1 MRKKGKKVK
10 YNVGIVN
17 IRGSEDDN
25 RNYNPTFSLSYITKT
40 GIKGCKAFSGYEN
53 KNVTVKEREANIY
66 NSNYIDFHRKADM
79 KSENND
85 YFPIKSEHNT
95 KDSSQEGFENEFEF
109 EDYYDNSDDL
119 DDDHNKMNTK
129 VENNILSSLEFIWSE
144 IRSENVLE
152 RKQSF
157 EYLEMDNNLNIKNRI
172 PKNVLDQVSKV
183 PRKLESLIS
192 FSMLLCLDTILY
204 DLTFLPIN
212 SVIAFVKLILLLIIR
227 VKDIAVE
234 TIKKVKFY
242 IIVNFITNIGNKYGE
257 NRSLSYENNNLNR
270 VYTWNLF
277 SIGKNSELKNT
288 NLIEVS
294 SEISNINS
302 NNNSS
307 VEYIF
312 EEKHEKSKS
321 MLNLTEITKECRERI
336 IGDHKSIDDGILSKN
351 NNFLPQIKNYV
362 NSFRMGDQ
370 KSSFEESELISSFNN
385 MNSSNINSNGSMKFD
400 SELNNLELEKSDYK
414 CLRLSAIELTD
425 ISRFMVLLFS
435 IFIFS
440 MFDISFFYHYIR
452 GQGLLK
458 LYVIFN
464 MLEVFEKLFRSFGRD
479 LIDTFLRSV
488 TGYFCYINFLNDK
501 YISECANE
509 EEDEETPTFKSI
521 VTLYFVVICYLLVHC
536 IIHMIR
542 GLALNISLNSSEY
555 TMFLIVITNNFA
567 EIKSTVFKTY
577 HSISLFTVACSDS
590 IERFQLLYDGC
601 ILFLRMYF
609 NTRLYNNSIY
619 VTVITWVVSVFIVEI
634 IVDWFKHSFL
644 VKFNKINSKCY
655 DNYLVTLIGDVLLS
669 RGSNIALYHLLNN
682 NNESEKKELGESNVN
697 NHKNNINNSLIN
709 NIEVKEGLIS
719 MKRTNLSD
727 YNGQYSISRGNTIG
741 LEVDVSSV
749 INKEENKIKKRKGE
763 NIKQVSGG
771 SKEITFISKDL
782 RNIYAFPY
790 IVSRRIG
797 FVSLPL
803 TILLI
808 CVLLFSRLHS
818 TLCINHLI
826 IIWFI
831 LFIIKYLSSILIVS
845 FSQNNIE
852 KLKNWNPDFNK
863 INAL

>member
-10 YNVGIVN
+10 YNVGTMN
-17 IRGSEDDN
+17 IRDVDNKISEFKQ
-25 RNYNPTFSLSYITKT
+25 TISLSGSTNT
-40 GIKGCKAFSGYEN
+40 GIKESKVTLNGFESDKLIEKEEKTSIYTYDHCNSHNKGDESGEN
-53 KNVTVKEREANIY
+53 
-66 NSNYIDFHRKADM
+66 H
-79 KSENND
+79 D
-85 YFPIKSEHNT
+85 YFQIKSDLNM
-95 KDSSQEGFENEFEF
+95 KDNSQDSFENELDF
-109 EDYYDNSDDL
+109 EDYYDNSEDL
-119 DDDHNKMNTK
+119 GADYNKINVK

-157 EYLEMDNNLNIKNRI
+157 EYLEIDNNLNIKNRI

-183 PRKLESLIS
+183 PRRLESLIS

-212 SVIAFVKLILLLIIR
+212 SVIAFVKMILLLIIR
-227 VKDIAVE
+227 IKDVTLD
-234 TIKKVKFY
+234 TINKIRFY
-242 IIVNFITNIGNKYGE
+242 IMINFVTITNDKDKKS
-257 NRSLSYENNNLNR
+257 RSVSYENSNLKRIN
-270 VYTWNLF
+270 TWDFF
-277 SIGKNSELKNT
+277 SIGKNSELN
-288 NLIEVS
+288 
-294 SEISNINS
+294 NIGVRKDNNGIGDV
-302 NNNSS
+302 NNNNNTS

-321 MLNLTEITKECRERI
+321 MLNLTEITRESREGI
-336 IGDHKSIDDGILSKN
+336 ISGSKSRDDGILSKN

-362 NSFRMGDQ
+362 NSFRMSDQ
-370 KSSFEESELISSFNN
+370 KSSFEESELISSLYNKNPNN
-385 MNSSNINSNGSMKFD
+385 IDSNEDVSFDPDISNLEFD
-400 SELNNLELEKSDYK
+400 SGDYQVLK
-414 CLRLSAIELTD
+414 LSAIELTD

-488 TGYFCYINFLNDK
+488 TNYFCYINFLNMN
-501 YISECANE
+501 YISDNVDGSDSE
-509 EEDEETPTFKSI
+509 EVPTFKSI
-521 VTLYFVVICYLLVHC
+521 ITLYFVVICYLLIHC

-577 HSISLFTVACSDS
+577 HPISLFTVACSDS

-619 VTVITWVVSVFIVEI
+619 VTVITWIISVFIVEV

-644 VKFNKINSKCY
+644 VKFNKIDSKCY
-655 DNYLVTLIGDVLLS
+655 DSYLVTLIGDVLLS
-669 RGSNIALYHLLNN
+669 RGSNIALYFLLNS
-682 NNESEKKELGESNVN
+682 NNESEKCNISNTNVN
-697 NHKNNINNSLIN
+697 IKGIINNNVEI
-709 NIEVKEGLIS
+709 KENT
-719 MKRTNLSD
+719 KRKKTNLSD
-727 YNGQYSISRGNTIG
+727 YNSQCSISRGNTIG

-749 INKEENKIKKRKGE
+749 INREENKLKKRKSE
-763 NIKQVSGG
+763 NIKQSSDGNN
-771 SKEITFISKDL
+771 KIIFISREL

-831 LFIIKYLSSILIVS
+831 LFIIKYLSSILI
-845 FSQNNIE
+845 
-852 KLKNWNPDFNK
+852 KN
-863 INAL
+863 